1 MNLRSRTARRLT
13 AATAAACAIVAVPA
27 AMAVAAPARPGSPAS
42 TAARITPAC
51 QTPGLV
57 IWMDTSGNAAAGSTF
72 YKMFFTNQSGHS
84 CTLNGFPFV
93 FAVGL
98 QGKQIGR
105 RAGFNGPAPHQITI
119 ANHGTATATLQIVNV
134 GNFPVSS
141 CHPVW
146 AAGLNVFPPNQ
157 TRAKVIP
164 FPFRACS
171 STAPPFLS
179 VGAVK

>member
-72 YKMFFTNQSGHS
+72 YKMFFT
-84 CTLNGFPFV
+84 T
-93 FAVGL
+93 
-98 QGKQIGR
+98 
-105 RAGFNGPAPHQITI
+105 
-119 ANHGTATATLQIVNV
+119 HGTATATLQIVNV

-146 AAGLNVFPPNQ
+146 AAGLNVFPPTQ
-157 TRAKVIP
+157 TRAKVLP